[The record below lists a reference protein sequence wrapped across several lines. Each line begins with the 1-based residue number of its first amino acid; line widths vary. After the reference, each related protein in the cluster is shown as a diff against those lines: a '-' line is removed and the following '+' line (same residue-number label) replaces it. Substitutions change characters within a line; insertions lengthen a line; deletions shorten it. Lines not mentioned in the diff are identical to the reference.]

1 MISLLALK
9 SALIH
14 ARAALLVVVASPV
27 YTDGRLMGINAFLM
41 LPPAMQASVA
51 TIVLTAIT

>member
-14 ARAALLVVVASPV
+14 AKPALLVVVASHV
-27 YTDGRLMGINAFLM
+27 YMDGRLMGINAFLM
-41 LPPAMQASVA
+41 LPLAMQASVA
-51 TIVLTAIT
+51 TIVLTVIT